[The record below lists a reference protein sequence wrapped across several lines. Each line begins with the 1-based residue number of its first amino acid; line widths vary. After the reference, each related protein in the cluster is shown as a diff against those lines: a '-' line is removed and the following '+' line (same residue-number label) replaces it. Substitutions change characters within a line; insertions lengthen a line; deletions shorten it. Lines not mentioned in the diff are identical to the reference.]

1 MDKLTDDEINEAYFK
16 MLKRNGWKPMD
27 TPTGRAWFGG
37 ESHVPILD
45 YVPEKA
51 FKNDCS
57 YEDLDFLV
65 VGWRKA

>member
-1 MDKLTDDEINEAYFK
+1 MDKLTDDEISEAFLK
-16 MLKRNGWKPMD
+16 MLKRKGWKPMD
-27 TPTGRAWFGG
+27 TSTGWAWFGG
-37 ESHVPILD
+37 ESHVPVLD

-51 FKNDCS
+51 FKNDRS